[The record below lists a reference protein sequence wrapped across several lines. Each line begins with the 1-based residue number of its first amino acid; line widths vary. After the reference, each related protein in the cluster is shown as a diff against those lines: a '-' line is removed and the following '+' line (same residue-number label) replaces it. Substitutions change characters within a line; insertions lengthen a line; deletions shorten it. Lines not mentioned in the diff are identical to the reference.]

1 MDWSLSLPLGKSPM
15 AWTCSFPMQNCVND
29 WPRDAGVRVVNFSMK
44 RNWQRVCWN
53 NMRIALRSIMMPHIR
68 GGAEILVDD
77 RAEQLQVHGHEVM
90 LFRLPFPMS
99 FEAPLV
105 A

>member
-15 AWTCSFPMQNCVND
+15 AWTCSFQMQNFIND
-29 WPRDAGVRVVNFSMK
+29 CLRDAVVLLVNFSIS

-53 NMRIALRSIMMPHIR
+53 KMRIALLNIMMPHIR

-77 RAEQLQVHGHEVM
+77 LAEQLQVHGHEVM